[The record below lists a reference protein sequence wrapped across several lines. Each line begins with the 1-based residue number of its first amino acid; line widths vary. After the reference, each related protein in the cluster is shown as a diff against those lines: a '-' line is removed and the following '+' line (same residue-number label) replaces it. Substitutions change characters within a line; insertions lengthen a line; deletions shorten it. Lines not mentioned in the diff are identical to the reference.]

1 MASTTNVDKL
11 SLDSLRTKFLPSLVM
26 NRELVERSFPLSPLQ
41 QQLKIPTIPA
51 LFAALCLRPEQ
62 RNGFTSQQDN
72 NFARLQLYFHQ
83 ETLLRAQTSPR
94 KESRARLLKLTP
106 SLAPTHSS
114 VAAALKLVRTL
125 SSFTIVDIQ
134 PKRKGAAMTSRGK
147 SCDDGKFSVDVEHSS
162 AANGLEEVMLA
173 VPLSSSSKKDNM
185 LASNDGADLMTV
197 TASGFKVAGAKAP
210 VDPDVIMRE
219 LLLEEELK
227 RAKLESKNKVGG
239 KSQNR
244 RQLSQQQEQE
254 EEEQEEERE
263 EEEEKEEEEEEEE
276 AQKVMDD
283 EDSEDD
289 EQEKGKKYISF
300 ENDLKSIVG
309 SFATSA
315 SFSTSDLDSAGEWT
329 QVAERKRRQR
339 SSKNHSL
346 KQETHSTLTG
356 ATDKGAGATT
366 KATLTSTSPASAA
379 LSKERT
385 PLIPVQD
392 RKRASVG
399 IQKKSAE
406 EAKSPKALSPLNPM
420 VRPFLPTKQFSIETK
435 ESLKST
441 NGEQLLGK
449 GDGIP
454 MQRATVNLGKTG
466 ATATDQEDEKQEPEG
481 NQGIAR
487 ATQTDV
493 SASSDALKNLQQELE
508 AVEERAVKAE
518 QKVKAL
524 EASQEAEREKN
535 EICVRNLQMRLFI
548 SDNKI
553 SELQDALKN
562 GSVESASFDKSAP
575 QKQEAISS
583 SSSDASE
590 SSANTSDLTAPR
602 TIKGSRLF
610 DEVRSVPSD
619 S

>member
-1 MASTTNVDKL
+1 MASTTNSPPHLDKL
-11 SLDSLRTKFLPSLVM
+11 SLDSLRIKFLPSLVM

-94 KESRARLLKLTP
+94 KDSRARLLKLTP

-147 SCDDGKFSVDVEHSS
+147 SCDDGKFAVDVEHSS

-185 LASNDGADLMTV
+185 LASNDGADIMTV
-197 TASGFKVAGAKAP
+197 TESGFKVAGAKAP
-210 VDPDVIMRE
+210 VDPDAIMRE

-254 EEEQEEERE
+254 EEEQEDER
-263 EEEEKEEEEEEEE
+263 EEEEE

-283 EDSEDD
+283 EDSEGD

-300 ENDLKSIVG
+300 ENDLKSSVG

-315 SFSTSDLDSAGEWT
+315 TFSTSDLDSAGEWT

-366 KATLTSTSPASAA
+366 KATLTSTSAASAA

-385 PLIPVQD
+385 PLVPVQD

-399 IQKKSAE
+399 IQKKSAG

-466 ATATDQEDEKQEPEG
+466 ATATDQEDEKQELEG
-481 NQGIAR
+481 NQGITR

-535 EICVRNLQMRLFI
+535 ETCVRNLQMRLFI

-562 GSVESASFDKSAP
+562 SSVESASFDKSAP

-610 DEVRSVPSD
+610 EVRSVPSD